1 MKKSRFM
8 TPQDN
13 FIYLMY
19 ALILLLLSTAIAQQF
34 FEVSAQR
41 LVQSTTVVTLL
52 LGVWGVKSEMIWLTR
67 AALFPIIII
76 MTSAASYWLEIAN
89 LKYTHLF
96 IMLIFFVGTAIQT
109 TKQVLSTGEIN
120 RNKIIGAV
128 CLYLLMGLIWAL
140 LYTLSSLYFTGAF
153 NGIKTMPEW
162 YLVFPEFIYFSF
174 VTLTTLG
181 YGDITPTVPVT
192 RFLVYMQAVF
202 GQFYLAILVA
212 SLVSSHM
219 SGKYNHEYDKK

>member
-1 MKKSRFM
+1 M
-8 TPQDN
+8 
-13 FIYLMY
+13 
-19 ALILLLLSTAIAQQF
+19 
-34 FEVSAQR
+34 
-41 LVQSTTVVTLL
+41 
-52 LGVWGVKSEMIWLTR
+52 VWMTR
-67 AALFPIIII
+67 AALFPVVII
-76 MTSAASYWLEIAN
+76 MTSAASYWLVISN

-96 IMLIFFVGTAIQT
+96 IMLIFFIGTALQT
-109 TKQVLSTGEIN
+109 TKQVFPLERLAAIELL
-120 RNKIIGAV
+120 RAV

-140 LYTLSSLYFTGAF
+140 LYTLSNLYFTGAF

-181 YGDITPTVPVT
+181 YGDITPTLPIT
-192 RFLVYMQAVF
+192 QFLVYMQAIF

-219 SGKYNHEYDKK
+219 TGKHND